1 MKVYFSKRV
10 VCSSK
15 KLKNMRIETFNRAL
29 NSPALMEDL
38 NNDKIHMVFVA
49 ANALTFFNVFAVVN
63 PFARIEKGISSEQAS
78 ILCNLV
84 NQKNETG
91 TLYPKL
97 NISIL
102 PLSRYENRDDWD
114 DEDIMRKNIK
124 DVFKVNSLKIKSKE
138 LIFAFE
144 ARSDFNNYLAVKV
157 LEKIAREYSDDDIL
171 EKVYYIRG

>member
-1 MKVYFSKRV
+1 MI
-10 VCSSK
+10 VCCVQQ
-15 KLKNMRIETFNRAL
+15 LKNMRIETFNRSL
-29 NSPALMEDL
+29 NGPELMEDL
-38 NNDKIHMVFVA
+38 NNGKIHMVFVA
-49 ANALTFFNVFAVVN
+49 ANGLTFFNVFAVVN
-63 PFARIEKGISSEQAS
+63 PLARIEKGISSEQAS

-84 NQKNETG
+84 NEKNETG

-114 DEDIMRKNIK
+114 NEDIMRKNIK
-124 DVFKVNSLKIKSKE
+124 DAFKANSLNIKSKE

-157 LEKIAREYSDDDIL
+157 LEQIAREYSDDDIL